1 MIRAWLRKDRHHTS
15 KTREPRSA
23 PVRAVLAIPLGRHY
37 CQHAAVQTAAIP
49 RTGRADCMNNKRP
62 AGLRRRFAAMLYDS
76 LLVIALLF
84 LATLPFTALRGGEA
98 IEGSTAYE
106 LSLILTVYLF
116 FLGFWS
122 TRGRT
127 LGMQSWGL
135 QLEDANGR
143 VPSPQ
148 QASIRFVVSLVSLAA
163 FGLGFFWQLVD
174 KDKMTWHD
182 RASKTRVMH
191 YPRPKKS
198 KPRKPAKR

>member
-1 MIRAWLRKDRHHTS
+1 MIRVWLRKDRHHTS
-15 KTREPRSA
+15 KTHEPRAVPAGACDPARPRLPSA
-23 PVRAVLAIPLGRHY
+23 CRGANRGYP
-37 CQHAAVQTAAIP
+37 QTGI
-49 RTGRADCMNNKRP
+49 TDGMNNKRP
-62 AGLRRRFAAMLYDS
+62 ASLRRRFAAMLYDS
-76 LLVIALLF
+76 LLIIALLF

-98 IEGSTAYE
+98 VEGSTAYE
-106 LSLILTVYLF
+106 LSLMLVVYLF

-143 VPSPQ
+143 VPSPR

-174 KDKMTWHD
+174 KDRMTWHD
-182 RASKTRVMH
+182 RASRTRVMH
-191 YPRPKKS
+191 YPPLKKS
-198 KPRKPAKR
+198 KPGKPAKR